1 MRGVKAGTAG
11 QREAVGA
18 GPPARN
24 EPESVAIPCKSRC
37 PGKTVYPGSAFL
49 AAAAAGFGPL
59 GGSRSHEDGQPA
71 SRRLRWA
78 EREFLQN
85 HWKSMEM
92 HERHPLG
99 LGAHALVTD
108 VATAGLVRIAK

>member
-1 MRGVKAGTAG
+1 M
-11 QREAVGA
+11 GA

-24 EPESVAIPCKSRC
+24 EPESVSIPCKKRC
-37 PGKTVYPGSAFL
+37 QSKPVYSGSTFL

-59 GGSRSHEDGQPA
+59 GGSRDHEDGHPA
-71 SRRLRWA
+71 SARLRWT

-99 LGAHALVTD
+99 SGSKAWVTNAATVEHA
-108 VATAGLVRIAK
+108 GIAKRRGGHAD